1 MLYFCTEYKI
11 KNNEKINIIARC
23 PLATSAMSAQQKL
36 ENYGNKYFN
45 FDFNKW
51 SVELSGGLNQ

>member
-23 PLATSAMSAQQKL
+23 PLATTAMSAQTETEKTMGTNTSTL
-36 ENYGNKYFN
+36 TSINGLLNYL
-45 FDFNKW
+45 
-51 SVELSGGLNQ
+51 VV